1 MDISELPHYVVILLV
16 LVTFFAGFV
25 IAGRL
30 SRRWL
35 RWPVRGGASAGMIL
49 TLLVLAVD
57 YSCTARAPQ
66 TFSPYGR
73 HVAVRSWGRHAP
85 GEPGFA
91 TVKVRHRY
99 SPFAKSAYSGPG
111 VPELWSGDPQV
122 RWIDNNHLL
131 VQYVDWGTGEGE
143 QICAPHALGVEII
156 CEKHFLGDG
165 PFK

>member
-1 MDISELPHYVVILLV
+1 MDISELPFYVVVLLILV
-16 LVTFFAGFV
+16 AFVAVFV
-25 IAGRL
+25 IAKRL
-30 SRRWL
+30 SRWWV

-57 YSCTARAPQ
+57 YSCSTRAPHA
-66 TFSPYGR
+66 FSPDGR
-73 HVAVRSWGRHAP
+73 HVAVRSWGRAAP
-85 GEPGFA
+85 GETGFA

-99 SPFAKSAYSGPG
+99 SPFAKIAYSGPG
-111 VPELWSGDPQV
+111 LPRLWSAGDPQV

-156 CEKHFLGDG
+156 CEKHFFGDG
-165 PFK
+165 HF